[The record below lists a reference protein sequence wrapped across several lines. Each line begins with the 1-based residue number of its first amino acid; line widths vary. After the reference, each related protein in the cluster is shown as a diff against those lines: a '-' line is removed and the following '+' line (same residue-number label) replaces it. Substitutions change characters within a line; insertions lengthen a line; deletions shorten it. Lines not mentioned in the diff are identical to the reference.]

1 MRILIADDDKLCA
14 EFIGAFVA
22 AAGHEVVGV
31 ETAGGLSVLQAF
43 QRTQPDC
50 VLLDVLMP
58 RLNGFTIAQHLRS
71 RFPEAKI
78 IFMSG
83 LITPDYPSAR
93 RCQPDGWLPK
103 PVSFQDLCDTLNRVA
118 GTRAVNVDPADVVAA
133 A

>member
-1 MRILIADDDKLCA
+1 MRVLIADDDKLCA

-22 AAGHEVVGV
+22 AAGHQVVGI
-31 ETAGGLSVLQAF
+31 ETAGGLSVLQSY
-43 QRTQPDC
+43 QRHQPDC

-71 RFPEAKI
+71 RHPHAKI
-78 IFMSG
+78 VFMSG

-93 RCQPDGWLPK
+93 RCKANGWLSK
-103 PVSFQDLCDTLNRVA
+103 PVGFQELCDVLARVA
-118 GTRAVNVDPADVVAA
+118 APEPAETPAA

>member
-14 EFIGAFVA
+14 EFIAAFVA
-22 AAGHEVVGV
+22 AAGHEVVGI
-31 ETAGGLSVLQAF
+31 ETAGGLSVLQNY
-43 QRTQPDC
+43 QRCQPDC

-71 RFPEAKI
+71 RNPNAKI

-93 RCQPDGWLPK
+93 RCQPDGWLGK
-103 PVSFQDLCDTLNRVA
+103 PVLFQDLCDALTRVA
-118 GTRAVNVDPADVVAA
+118 DSLAVESSAA